1 MNRYELTYII
11 NTTLEETARN
21 ELIEKFSELIRQN
34 GGEIVEVDESW
45 GKRRLAYPIDDM
57 PEGYYV
63 LTTFK
68 ATGEQ
73 NKEIQRNL
81 EINDMILRYLIIKLL
96 DKKQSVKPKA
106 IRPVPVPVPLKEN
119 AEPKADSA
127 NSEATSKPEAVPAA
141 PEAKSAP
148 ETVNPEKTEDE
159 TAEVTK

>member
-11 NTTLEETARN
+11 NTALEETARN
-21 ELIEKFSELIRQN
+21 ELIEKFTELIKQN
-34 GGEIVEVDESW
+34 GGEIEKVDESW

-63 LTTFK
+63 LTTFT
-68 ATGEQ
+68 ASGAQ

-106 IRPVPVPVPLKEN
+106 VRPTPVAVKEATEQKPAVTAAEAPKAEAAPAQPVAQPEETKTE
-119 AEPKADSA
+119 EPK
-127 NSEATSKPEAVPAA
+127 EATADQ
-141 PEAKSAP
+141 
-148 ETVNPEKTEDE
+148 TE
-159 TAEVTK
+159 

>member
-11 NTTLEETARN
+11 NTTLEETARK
-21 ELIEKFSELIRQN
+21 ELIDKFTELIKQN
-34 GGEIVEVDESW
+34 GGEIEKVDESW
-45 GKRRLAYPIDDM
+45 GKRRLAYPINDM

-68 ATGEQ
+68 ASGSQ

-106 IRPVPVPVPLKEN
+106 VRPVPAPAPVMEPAAAPAPAPAP
-119 AEPKADSA
+119 AEQP
-127 NSEATSKPEAVPAA
+127 A
-141 PEAKSAP
+141 PEAE
-148 ETVNPEKTEDE
+148 ETEEPKEETAEKTE
-159 TAEVTK
+159 

>member
-11 NTTLEETARN
+11 NTALEETARK
-21 ELIEKFSELIRQN
+21 ELIEKFTELIKQN

-106 IRPVPVPVPLKEN
+106 VRPVPVAVPVKEDT
-119 AEPKADSA
+119 EPKADSA
-127 NSEATSKPEAVPAA
+127 DSEATSKEKAVAAA
-141 PEAKSAP
+141 PEVKP
-148 ETVNPEKTEDE
+148 EPEETDE
-159 TAEVTK
+159 TKNETADETE

>member
-11 NTTLEETARN
+11 NTTLEETARK
-21 ELIEKFSELIRQN
+21 ELIDKFTELIKQN
-34 GGEIVEVDESW
+34 GGEIEKVDESW
-45 GKRRLAYPIDDM
+45 GKRRLAYPINDM

-68 ATGEQ
+68 ASGSQ

-106 IRPVPVPVPLKEN
+106 VRPVPAPAPVMEPAAAPAP
-119 AEPKADSA
+119 AEQP
-127 NSEATSKPEAVPAA
+127 A
-141 PEAKSAP
+141 PEAE
-148 ETVNPEKTEDE
+148 ETEEPKEETAEKTE
-159 TAEVTK
+159 

>member
-11 NTTLEETARN
+11 NTTLEETARK
-21 ELIEKFSELIRQN
+21 ELIDKFTELIKQN
-34 GGEIVEVDESW
+34 GGEIEKVDESW
-45 GKRRLAYPIDDM
+45 GKRRLAYPINDM

-68 ATGEQ
+68 ASGSQ

-106 IRPVPVPVPLKEN
+106 VRPVPAPAPVME
-119 AEPKADSA
+119 
-127 NSEATSKPEAVPAA
+127 PAA
-141 PEAKSAP
+141 AP
-148 ETVNPEKTEDE
+148 AP
-159 TAEVTK
+159 A